1 MNADGWAPDA
11 PGGVPVSGAGMTYRI
26 LGPLEITT
34 PAGTLSLA
42 SSRRKAM
49 LAALL
54 LEANRPVSVDRL
66 MEAVWDVKAPAT
78 ARSQLHICVS
88 QARKELS
95 AIGLPDAL
103 ATRAPGYLMAVGEGE
118 LDLHVFERRVRDA
131 RRAAAEGHPHDAAA
145 LYTHALSLWRGTP
158 LPDVNS
164 ALVRSCAERLAG
176 RRLGV
181 LEERIACELRLGRH
195 KMLVEEL
202 EALVD
207 EYPIREPL
215 QAMLMT
221 ALNGSG
227 RRAEA
232 LEIYRRAR
240 NRLVE
245 ELGIE
250 PGEELR
256 ALHQTILRDDG
267 PSTAAPRT
275 PSRTA
280 SPSSSPAAVSPVAPP
295 VAPPVTPVPAAP
307 RPVEPHDSLPRQL
320 PAPVADFTRQGQVDA
335 LVSELTASTGTDSPA
350 VPRTIVVSGRGGVGK
365 TAFALQ
371 TAHALA
377 RAHPDGQLYAELSD
391 ADGRPVDPAE
401 VLRRFLRALGTAPAS
416 VPEDLL
422 ERAELYRSTLAGR
435 RVLVVLD
442 GVVDDEQVSRLL
454 PAPADCTAL
463 LTSRDPLPWVLGTHA
478 IRLDP
483 MTNDQAV
490 AMLGSVIGTA
500 RVHDEPV
507 SAAELVRLCGGLPLA
522 LRIAGARLRARPHW
536 SLGQLVERLSDES
549 RRLDELEHARESV
562 RDRIGVSYAG
572 LDPELRR
579 LFARLALLR
588 IDDFPAWLAAP
599 LADTDLTTGTDMLDE
614 LVQAQLVDI
623 RRTPQGSRYHLHKLF
638 RLFAREQLAAAEPA
652 ERWADTLQRV
662 VSTLVS
668 HARTAACRPAGG
680 RVHTMPTAAVQE
692 RSILLSAAEQALAVG
707 ASEEFWDLTKEGFR
721 LFETARPVTG
731 PVPVGLHMTA

>member
-1 MNADGWAPDA
+1 MSG
-11 PGGVPVSGAGMTYRI
+11 PVTTYRI
-26 LGPLEITT
+26 LGLMEIGT
-34 PAGTLSLA
+34 AEGTLNLA
-42 SSRRKAM
+42 SSRRKAL

-88 QARKELS
+88 QARKEL
-95 AIGLPDAL
+95 AEIGLPDAL
-103 ATRAPGYLMAVGEGE
+103 ATKAPGYLMAVGEGE

-131 RRAAAEGHPHDAAA
+131 RRAAAEGLPHDAAA

-158 LPDVNS
+158 FPEVNS
-164 ALVRSCAERLAG
+164 ALVRSCAERLAS

-181 LEERIACELRLGRH
+181 LEERIACELGLGRH

-202 EALVD
+202 EALVE

-232 LEIYRRAR
+232 LEIYRQAR

-267 PSTAAPRT
+267 PSPAVVPRTAAP
-275 PSRTA
+275 
-280 SPSSSPAAVSPVAPP
+280 
-295 VAPPVTPVPAAP
+295 TPVPTAADAAAP
-307 RPVEPHDSLPRQL
+307 CPAESASVPRLL
-320 PAPVADFTRQGQVDA
+320 PAPVPGFSRQDRVTA
-335 LVSELTASTGTDSPA
+335 LVSELTASAGAGTPA
-350 VPRTIVVSGRGGVGK
+350 APRTVIVSGRGGVGK

-371 TAHALA
+371 TAHALIP
-377 RAHPDGQLYAELSD
+377 AHPDGQLFAELSD
-391 ADGRPVDPAE
+391 AEGRPVEPAE
-401 VLRRFLRALGTAPAS
+401 ILRRFLRALGADPAS

-422 ERAELYRSTLAGR
+422 ERAELYRSLLADR

-442 GVVDDEQVSRLL
+442 GVVDEEQVSRLL
-454 PAPADCTAL
+454 PAPAGCTAL
-463 LTSRDPLPWVLGTHA
+463 LTSRDPLPGVLGTHGVC
-478 IRLDP
+478 LDP
-483 MTNDQAV
+483 MPNDEAA
-490 AMLGSVIGTA
+490 AMLGSMIGA
-500 RVHDEPV
+500 GRVHDEPV

-536 SLGQLVERLSDES
+536 SLGQLVERLADES
-549 RRLDELEHARESV
+549 RCLDELEHARESV
-562 RDRIGVSYAG
+562 RDRIGVSYAA
-572 LDPELRR
+572 LDPELQR
-579 LFARLALLR
+579 LFGRLALLR
-588 IDDFPAWLAAP
+588 LDDFPAWLAAP
-599 LADTDLTTGTDMLDE
+599 LADTDLTTGTEMLDV

-623 RRTPQGSRYHLHKLF
+623 RRTAQGSRYHLHKLF
-638 RLFAREQLAAAEPA
+638 RLFARERLTEAETA
-652 ERWADTLQRV
+652 ERRADILQRV
-662 VSTLVS
+662 VSTLIS
-668 HARTAACRPAGG
+668 LARTAHHRPAAG
-680 RVHTMPTAAVQE
+680 RVHAMPEGVGRERLPARYVERLLAQPGTWLGQG
-692 RSILLSAAEQALAVG
+692 RSILLSAAEQALVVG

-721 LFETARPVTG
+721 LFEAVRPVAS